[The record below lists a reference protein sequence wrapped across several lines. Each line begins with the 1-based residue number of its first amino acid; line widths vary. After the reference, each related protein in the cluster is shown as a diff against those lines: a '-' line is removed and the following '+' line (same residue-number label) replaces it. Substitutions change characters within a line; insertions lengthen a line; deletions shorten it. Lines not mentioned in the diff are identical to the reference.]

1 MVIGETQKFR
11 MKKSLKIIFF
21 GTPDFAVASLKAIH
35 ENAYQVLA
43 VVTAPDREAGRGRKV
58 QQSAVKK
65 YALENKLPIL
75 QPSNLKSPDFL
86 KELESYKADLQIVVA
101 FRMLPEM
108 VWNMP
113 PLGTFNLHA
122 SLLPQ
127 YRGAAPINWAIIN
140 GETETGVSTFFL
152 KHEID
157 TGDLLFQS
165 KLKIEPNET
174 AGSLHD
180 KLMELGAELVLK
192 TVEAIQNEQYESR
205 PQSIENLNSLKKAP
219 KIYREDCQIKWN
231 QTYKQIDQLVRGL
244 SPYPAAWTCVR
255 QLSSDKKLN
264 IKVYQLSLYSGEEQ
278 IAEESLL
285 QEDGRLLVGCKD
297 ATLLI
302 EELQVEGKRKM
313 KTKELLNGF
322 SLDGYNLCS

>member
-1 MVIGETQKFR
+1 
-11 MKKSLKIIFF
+11 MKKALRIIFF
-21 GTPDFAVASLKAIH
+21 GTPDFAVASLKTIH
-35 ENAYQVLA
+35 ENACQVLA
-43 VVTAPDREAGRGRKV
+43 VVTAPDREAGRGRKL

-75 QPSNLKSPDFL
+75 QPTNLKSPDFL
-86 KELESYKADLQIVVA
+86 EKLESYKADLQIVVA
-101 FRMLPEM
+101 FRMLPEV

-152 KHEID
+152 QHEID
-157 TGDLLFQS
+157 TGELLFQS
-165 KLKIEPNET
+165 KLKIESDET

-180 KLMELGAELVLK
+180 KLMVLGAKLVLK
-192 TVEAIQNEQYESR
+192 TVEAIQSEQYESR
-205 PQSIENLNSLKKAP
+205 PQSVENLNSLKKAP
-219 KIYREDCQIKWN
+219 KIYREDCEINWN
-231 QTYKQIDQLVRGL
+231 QAYMQIDQLVRGL
-244 SPYPAAWTCVR
+244 SPYPAAWTCIKHIETA
-255 QLSSDKKLN
+255 KKLN
-264 IKVYQLSLYSGEEQ
+264 VKIYQLSAYLGEEEL
-278 IAEESLL
+278 AEGKLL
-285 QEDGRLLVGCKD
+285 QQDGKLLIGCKD

-302 EELQVEGKRKM
+302 EVLQVEGKRKM

-322 SLDGYNLCS
+322 NFDAYTLCS